1 MRYVTP
7 LDASSLASSFLPELL
22 TQARRRIPTLQRS
35 SPAFFLVPLLVS
47 RSLGHAHQWVA
58 HIYAFATS
66 ELPSPPSA
74 VAACSPLPKDET
86 NPHRLVV
93 RYMKEAL
100 TKSSC
105 IIGAPRA
112 IEALLELD
120 KVVPVEAKDDSFVR
134 DELDRSRSNQERA
147 EIGMKG
153 ISTVYQKDIVGIF
166 NMMDPYL
173 KDIRWFAQNITYGTY
188 LVPHADKTPETSPD
202 PFDQDSTLLSI
213 LTLSTIVPQ
222 RTPRE
227 ILWHLQTK
235 VFAGGA
241 IRRGIPREQVRSLHE
256 EIEVVC
262 HACGVDNVREGIST
276 VDDVD
281 KQAEEP

>member
-1 MRYVTP
+1 MRYITS
-7 LDASSLASSFLPELL
+7 LDPSSLNSSFLPDLL

-47 RSLGHAHQWVA
+47 TTLGHAHQWVP

-66 ELPSPPSA
+66 ELPSPPPHSTTA
-74 VAACSPLPKDET
+74 PLREAAPLPKDET

-100 TKSSC
+100 AKSSC

-134 DELDRSRSNQERA
+134 EELDQSRSNQERA

-188 LVPHADKTPETSPD
+188 LAPHADKTPETSPD

-227 ILWHLQTK
+227 ILWHLR
-235 VFAGGA
+235 GA

-262 HACGVDNVREGIST
+262 RACGVDNVREGIST

-281 KQAEEP
+281 KQAEEQ